1 MKITECIIK
10 EYESLAEFFN
20 RFMDHAEE
28 NNLEEITVDD
38 YFDAANVSNDARNDF
53 AFASILAQ
61 AQDLLEEK

>member
-28 NNLEEITVDD
+28 NNLEELTVDD
-38 YFDAANVSNDARNDF
+38 YFDAANCQMITEMTS
-53 AFASILAQ
+53 
-61 AQDLLEEK
+61 LLHLY